1 MKTVGRWSQT
11 VTVSVHINYTPT
23 CVCTHAHRQTDTHT
37 HTHTHIHTWNCD
49 QHRYR
54 LFNMHKVWYIHAITV
69 PIQLCKGMYSFY
81 AILLCLYTCFQF
93 WTEKAMVT
101 EFMPLTIFAQSR
113 KTEKHNQNM
122 TRKKQ
127 PTKHEAAQQDKINF
141 PAHTKRHRQNT
152 EGMNATPQNDCLL

>member
-1 MKTVGRWSQT
+1 
-11 VTVSVHINYTPT
+11 
-23 CVCTHAHRQTDTHT
+23 
-37 HTHTHIHTWNCD
+37 
-49 QHRYR
+49 
-54 LFNMHKVWYIHAITV
+54 
-69 PIQLCKGMYSFY
+69 
-81 AILLCLYTCFQF
+81 
-93 WTEKAMVT
+93 MVT

-113 KTEKHNQNM
+113 KTDKHNQNM